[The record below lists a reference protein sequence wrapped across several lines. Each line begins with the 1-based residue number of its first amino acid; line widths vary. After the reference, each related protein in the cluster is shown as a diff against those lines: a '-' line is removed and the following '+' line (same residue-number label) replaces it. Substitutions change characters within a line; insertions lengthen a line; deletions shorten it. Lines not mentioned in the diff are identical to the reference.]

1 MRHEER
7 IIRLERDLAKLE
19 GIVESV
25 VNGMAAE
32 HQVMRENR
40 QEDRKALKELGD
52 KMERSVATLAAEIKT
67 LAEKGAS
74 IDSQVL
80 AKQSQALGALAFGRW
95 VVGTVI
101 AFAAIMIAYQ
111 SGRNN
116 ELRNLREPVAVPQV
130 IK

>member
-95 VVGTVI
+95 AVATII
-101 AFAAIMIAYQ
+101 ALAAIMIAYQ
-111 SGRNN
+111 SGKNN
-116 ELRNLREPVAVPQV
+116 ELRNLQEPTAVPEA